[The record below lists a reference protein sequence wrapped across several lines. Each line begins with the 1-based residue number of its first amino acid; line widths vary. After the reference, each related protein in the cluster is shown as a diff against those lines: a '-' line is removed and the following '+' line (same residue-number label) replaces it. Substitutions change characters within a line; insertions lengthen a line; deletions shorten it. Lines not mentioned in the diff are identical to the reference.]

1 MVLSNKLSKTGFIDV
16 LALIGHSSSAVSLQ
30 DEHPNKNRLR
40 LVLGLEAK
48 NPGII
53 LPDADLDHTVK
64 ECISGTLSYNGQRC
78 TALKV
83 LYVHESIVDEFNKK
97 FANAVDNLKYGLPW
111 EDTFLTPLPEP
122 SKPAY
127 IKELINDAVEK
138 GAKVLNKKG
147 GKLSSNYS
155 FPAVL
160 YPVDNSM
167 KVYHE
172 EQFGPVVPIISYK
185 DINEPLDAMA
195 ASEYGQQVSLFG
207 KDVKKLGPLIDS
219 LANLVCRVNLNSACQ
234 RGPDVYPFTGRK
246 NSAVSTLSVYDALRS
261 FSIRTFVASKDNP
274 YNNNILEKLLNSNE
288 SNFINTD
295 YLL

>member
-1 MVLSNKLSKTGFIDV
+1 MKTGLIDV

-30 DEHPNKNRLR
+30 DQHPNKNRLR

-53 LPDADLDHTVK
+53 LPDADLDHTIK

-83 LYVHESIVDEFNKK
+83 LYVHESIVDEFNQQ
-97 FANAVDNLKYGLPW
+97 FAKAVDNLKLGMPW
-111 EDTFLTPLPEP
+111 DDAFLTPLPEP
-122 SKPAY
+122 TKPSY
-127 IKELINDAVEK
+127 IQGLIKDAIDK
-138 GAKVLNKKG
+138 GAKVINKKG
-147 GKLSSNYS
+147 GQLTDNYS
-155 FPAVL
+155 FPAIL
-160 YPVDNSM
+160 YPVTEDM
-167 KVYHE
+167 KLYQE
-172 EQFGPVVPIISYK
+172 EQFGPVIPIIPYK
-185 DINEPLDAMA
+185 EIDEPLDAMA

-207 KDVKKLGPLIDS
+207 RDVSRLAPLVDT

-246 NSAVSTLSVYDALRS
+246 NSAVSTLSVHDALRS
-261 FSIRTFVASKDNP
+261 FSIRTFLASKDTP
-274 YNNNILEKLLNSNE
+274 SNNEILERLLNSE
-288 SNFINTD
+288 KSNFVSTD

>member
-1 MVLSNKLSKTGFIDV
+1 MQI
-16 LALIGHSSSAVSLQ
+16 LIIQL
-30 DEHPNKNRLR
+30 KN
-40 LVLGLEAK
+40 VF
-48 NPGII
+48 
-53 LPDADLDHTVK
+53 
-64 ECISGTLSYNGQRC
+64 SYNGQRC

-160 YPVDNSM
+160 Y
-167 KVYHE
+167 
-172 EQFGPVVPIISYK
+172 
-185 DINEPLDAMA
+185 L
-195 ASEYGQQVSLFG
+195 SL
-207 KDVKKLGPLIDS
+207 IH
-219 LANLVCRVNLNSACQ
+219 
-234 RGPDVYPFTGRK
+234 
-246 NSAVSTLSVYDALRS
+246 
-261 FSIRTFVASKDNP
+261 I
-274 YNNNILEKLLNSNE
+274 
-288 SNFINTD
+288 
-295 YLL
+295 